1 MSSEECAS
9 SRSGAAEGKVRCC
22 YSNTALITDNT
33 EALSR
38 QHCAGSGQSHTQYV
52 IDCYVTRV
60 TQSLQLHSPP
70 IDQFCC
76 TLSLEGRRLID

>member
-22 YSNTALITDNT
+22 YTNMALITDKT

-38 QHCAGSGQSHTQYV
+38 LHCAGIGQSHTQNA
-52 IDCYVTRV
+52 IAGYVTRV
-60 TQSLQLHSPP
+60 TQS
-70 IDQFCC
+70 
-76 TLSLEGRRLID
+76 